1 MAQLTGGNDEQFAV
15 GVIIGGSAQ
24 AVGHTA
30 AATSISS
37 FITAHVG
44 SLGAIKAGISSVLVL
59 NPLLGVVAAIGG
71 FAYLA
76 YKSKK

>member
-1 MAQLTGGNDEQFAV
+1 MAQLTGGNDERFAV

-37 FITAHVG
+37 FIAAHAG
-44 SLGAIKAGISSVLVL
+44 SLGAIKAGISSALAL

-71 FAYLA
+71 LAYLA